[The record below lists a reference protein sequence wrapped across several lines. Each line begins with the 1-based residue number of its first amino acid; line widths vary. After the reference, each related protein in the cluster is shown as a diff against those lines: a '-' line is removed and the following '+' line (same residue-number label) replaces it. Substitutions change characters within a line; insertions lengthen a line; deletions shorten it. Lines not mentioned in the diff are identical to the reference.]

1 MATASQRQQE
11 PAVVNQTDTAARNVG
26 DEEVVHDVLTQPKAG
41 SINNDIFKK
50 GLGGCFFYIVHS
62 LIILLIM
69 KASTLKGLKPI
80 KFTLV

>member
-41 SINNDIFKK
+41 SINNDIFEK
-50 GLGGCFFYIVHS
+50 V
-62 LIILLIM
+62 
-69 KASTLKGLKPI
+69 
-80 KFTLV
+80 

>member
-11 PAVVNQTDTAARNVG
+11 PALVNQTDTAARNVG

-50 GLGGCFFYIVHS
+50 GLGGFFFLNCTFTDNFINYES
-62 LIILLIM
+62 LYQ
-69 KASTLKGLKPI
+69 
-80 KFTLV
+80 